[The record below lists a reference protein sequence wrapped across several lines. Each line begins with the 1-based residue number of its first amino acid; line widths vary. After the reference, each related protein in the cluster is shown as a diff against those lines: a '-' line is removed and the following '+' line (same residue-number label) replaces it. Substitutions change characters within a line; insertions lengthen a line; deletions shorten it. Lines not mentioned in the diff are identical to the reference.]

1 MLLRPVFMIWSGWPM
16 SVSRIRLSD
25 FDRVS
30 MNPLRLSD
38 DMRGRHSSE
47 PSILTE
53 AAGVAAIAKR
63 SREARNSL
71 LVGVRRIE
79 LSIGG
84 TSTLSSSLLDV

>member
-1 MLLRPVFMIWSGWPM
+1 M
-16 SVSRIRLSD
+16 SVSRMRLRELD
-25 FDRVS
+25 KDS
-30 MNPLRLSD
+30 MNPLRLSGE
-38 DMRGRHSSE
+38 MRGLHNNE

-53 AAGVAAIAKR
+53 AAGVAAIAKK